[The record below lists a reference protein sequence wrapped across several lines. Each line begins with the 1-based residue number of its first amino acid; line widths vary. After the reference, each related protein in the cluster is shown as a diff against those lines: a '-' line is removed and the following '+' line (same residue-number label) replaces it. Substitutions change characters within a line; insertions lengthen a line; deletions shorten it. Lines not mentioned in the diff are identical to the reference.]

1 MGGGIYAHGSESI
14 YKSSFVLRGS
24 KCKEVMCKA
33 FARGSPTAATW
44 ISSRALFLS
53 LLVVCVS
60 IDPQNDDSEENI
72 ELPTLS
78 VGASG
83 SGVLKATARSCQ
95 VPCID
100 TGKNVFVAK
109 TCSCSVNRGDDA
121 NYYSDE
127 SYEDED
133 AFEISARSAEATT
146 KTEVEAYDMS
156 STSGNESVVQPT
168 NSPVPTETTTLGG
181 IIAENGS
188 VADGTPCL
196 SFIKSNG
203 EDGDSIAVG
212 ACYNRKCNGSNPT
225 IYKLPR
231 TVPNPY
237 IYHCQV
243 NTTSINTKLQV
254 AVGCIASCYD
264 STNRTWNETRLNDG
278 RLCALPKESNNSK
291 YVNRTGVCRNGT
303 CVTADFTPW
312 THPNG
317 CVDATTRRNGRV
329 LAVRCTDY
337 CKDNTTQELPDGT
350 PCLLNHER
358 KVHVP
363 TVSDLIV
370 EGICKNGHCII
381 TPPAIPVAM
390 VNIPEEGCEKF
401 VSSVSYTEK
410 VDATCSFWCPG
421 KKTKPVKRGTEC
433 ALETTGRWWSRV
445 TEVGQCLDQ
454 TCIDKAPDSP
464 PPHKLNSSEYFNC
477 KTIDYL
483 TVIPARLIVAASC
496 QVECGYTVFEHRADG
511 VKCLLEYSRTPGN
524 KKSKEG
530 TGVYRVGVCKNGY
543 CTVGKHSM
551 NISTT
556 D

>member
-1 MGGGIYAHGSESI
+1 MGGGIYAHGSKSI
-14 YKSSFVLRGS
+14 YKSSFMRRGS

-33 FARGSPTAATW
+33 FACGSPTAATW
-44 ISSRALFLS
+44 ILSRALFLS
-53 LLVVCVS
+53 LLV
-60 IDPQNDDSEENI
+60 E
-72 ELPTLS
+72 
-78 VGASG
+78 
-83 SGVLKATARSCQ
+83 ARKPLQ
-95 VPCID
+95 DRVKFRPLILE
-100 TGKNVFVAK
+100 KM
-109 TCSCSVNRGDDA
+109 CSWRRRAPAQFKGGDDT
-121 NYYSDE
+121 NYDSDE

-133 AFEISARSAEATT
+133 AFEISARSAEATR
-146 KTEVEAYDMS
+146 KTEVEACDMS

-168 NSPVPTETTTLGG
+168 NYPVPTETTTLGG

-264 STNRTWNETRLNDG
+264 SRSHTWNETKLDDG
-278 RLCALPKESNNSK
+278 RLCALPKENNNK
-291 YVNRTGVCRNGT
+291 QICQQNRSMSQRDLRNSRLY
-303 CVTADFTPW
+303 A
-312 THPNG
+312 
-317 CVDATTRRNGRV
+317 VDSSEWMRRCNYEEERKG
-329 LAVRCTDY
+329 
-337 CKDNTTQELPDGT
+337 NTTQELPDGT

-381 TPPAIPVAM
+381 TPPAIPVVM

-401 VSSVSYTEK
+401 VSSISYTEK
-410 VDATCSFWCPG
+410 GRYDMLLLVPWEEDETC
-421 KKTKPVKRGTEC
+421 
-433 ALETTGRWWSRV
+433 ETWNGVRTRDDRQVVVESHRSR
-445 TEVGQCLDQ
+445 
-454 TCIDKAPDSP
+454 PMP
-464 PPHKLNSSEYFNC
+464 
-477 KTIDYL
+477 
-483 TVIPARLIVAASC
+483 
-496 QVECGYTVFEHRADG
+496 
-511 VKCLLEYSRTPGN
+511 
-524 KKSKEG
+524 
-530 TGVYRVGVCKNGY
+530 
-543 CTVGKHSM
+543 
-551 NISTT
+551 
-556 D
+556 